1 MEAYRWAEKN
11 TRRRSDNRDSAIK
24 NINEPTPVIFICQ
37 VEVLSVTKVCQK
49 NFTYVLKRHKNIK
62 RPWPWKIPN
71 FFFCTHNPPL
81 LALIKKYLKN
91 TVAAVLLVRS
101 TLPLES
107 TNTAR

>member
-62 RPWPWKIPN
+62 RPWPWKILYFII
-71 FFFCTHNPPL
+71 FFLYPQSP
-81 LALIKKYLKN
+81 
-91 TVAAVLLVRS
+91 AVSVNKEIFKEYGCRGFVS
-101 TLPLES
+101 SINVT
-107 TNTAR
+107 TRVN